1 MFFSFL
7 LNSLIF
13 SISLRMFKLFCMF
26 FSFLLNSLIFSFNS
40 VSALPLS
47 LRTSLRSPLRL
58 SISDLT
64 SAADLS
70 AHFAI
75 ILLVRGAARARLPV
89 ARLLEGLLDP
99 LLHPCVPPGAV
110 QSTSTIVTASDSAN
124 VDPSLSQSGF
134 IFLQWPHQGAR
145 NLINAP
151 LPELWT
157 ISSKFLSVAST
168 APFFFAAARARRPRA
183 NARMTR

>member
-75 ILLVRGAARARLPV
+75 NSFSFGAQPEPVFQSHGFLKVFSTHSFIPAYSRA
-89 ARLLEGLLDP
+89 
-99 LLHPCVPPGAV
+99 PCNPHRR
-110 QSTSTIVTASDSAN
+110 
-124 VDPSLSQSGF
+124 SLRHLTQ
-134 IFLQWPHQGAR
+134 R
-145 NLINAP
+145 T
-151 LPELWT
+151 WT
-157 ISSKFLSVAST
+157 PACPNP
-168 APFFFAAARARRPRA
+168 A
-183 NARMTR
+183 